1 MLIKRNVP
9 VPEQKISKPGRWK
22 EECLQMKVGKEN
34 AILLEGETSRSN
46 AVRCMRTA
54 AKSLNFRLQSQTM
67 PEGVYLWREE

>member
-9 VPEQKISKPGRWK
+9 VPDKVSKPGRWK

-34 AILLEGETSRSN
+34 AVLLEGQTSRSN
-46 AVRCMRTA
+46 SARSMRQA
-54 AKSLNFRLQSQTM
+54 AKSLGFRLQSQTM